1 MLAPSS
7 PRSQLLQTQGMMNA
21 YLLEGFVW
29 SFKQCTSASSGPQ
42 LSAKEKRCIQQGFQA
57 FVDART
63 AIGATV
69 QQQTQQ
75 QGDF

>member
-1 MLAPSS
+1 
-7 PRSQLLQTQGMMNA
+7 MNA
-21 YLLEGFVW
+21 YLLEGFTW

-63 AIGATV
+63 AIGQV
-69 QQQTQQ
+69 VQQTQQ
-75 QGDF
+75 QAGGEF